1 MQRSTL
7 ARRRFL
13 KALASSVAIAI
24 GGRRAAA
31 QDARSQEAA
40 KLLKEIES
48 ALAKMKEE
56 FGPNPFDDRG
66 PAELTGP
73 HGTETRGNAW
83 ARVLASVG
91 VPTTP
96 TGREEL
102 AKTIGLDPSASLALA
117 GPMANLD
124 AIEYLTRALKKI
136 SAAPTSK

>member
-1 MQRSTL
+1 MQRPT
-7 ARRRFL
+7 RRQL
-13 KALASSVAIAI
+13 LGVLVSLVAFAI
-24 GGRRAAA
+24 DERRAAA
-31 QDARSQEAA
+31 QDARSQAAA
-40 KLLKEIES
+40 KLLKGIES
-48 ALAKMKEE
+48 AQAKMREE

-83 ARVLASVG
+83 ARVLVSAG
-91 VPTTP
+91 VPATP
-96 TGREEL
+96 KEREQL

-136 SAAPTSK
+136 SASSAEK